1 MGDPSLQIH
10 FKGHKDSITCVDFNP
25 NGKQLASCSMDS
37 CLMIWNIKP
46 QTRAYKFTGHKDAI
60 FCVRFSPT
68 GELIVT
74 ASRDK
79 TVKLWVPSM

>member
-1 MGDPSLQIH
+1 
-10 FKGHKDSITCVDFNP
+10 
-25 NGKQLASCSMDS
+25 MDA

-46 QTRAYKFTGHKDAI
+46 QTRAYKFSGHKDAI

-68 GELIVT
+68 GELILT

-79 TVKLWVPSM
+79 TVKLWIPSM